1 MVGLT
6 DPSAPCCLSKSGIQ
20 RVPEEGAHWWEH
32 WQEASLGDNLMHA
45 ALAYSPLRLCSS
57 GLYQLPLD
65 LALSSAVLPESHS
78 ALL

>member
-1 MVGLT
+1 MMGLT

-45 ALAYSPLRLCSS
+45 ALAYSPQALQLWPLSATPGPCPELRST
-57 GLYQLPLD
+57 
-65 LALSSAVLPESHS
+65 A
-78 ALL
+78 